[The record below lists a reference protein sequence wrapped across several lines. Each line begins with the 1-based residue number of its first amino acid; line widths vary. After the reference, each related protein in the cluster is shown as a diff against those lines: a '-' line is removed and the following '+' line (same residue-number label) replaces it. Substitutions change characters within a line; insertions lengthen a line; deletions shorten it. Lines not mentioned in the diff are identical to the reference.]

1 MKLPVY
7 NIEGKEVKKID
18 LDESIFGLDW
28 NGDLVYQTTVAS
40 LGNART
46 NIAHT
51 KNRGEVSGG
60 GKKPWRQKGTGRARH
75 GSSRS
80 PIWKGGGVTFGPRND
95 QNFKRK
101 INKKMK
107 IKAFATILSQKVRDN
122 ELILI
127 DSFKIETPKTKE
139 GKIFIDL
146 LSKNENLAN
155 LATKKRNNALI
166 GISKRD
172 DSVEK
177 TFSNFSNLGIEEVRN
192 IDSLS
197 VLKYKY
203 LMIFDAE
210 ESLKILAERLIKNN
224 K

>member
-1 MKLPVY
+1 MK
-7 NIEGKEVKKID
+7 VKA
-18 LDESIFGLDW
+18 L
-28 NGDLVYQTTVAS
+28 
-40 LGNART
+40 
-46 NIAHT
+46 
-51 KNRGEVSGG
+51 
-60 GKKPWRQKGTGRARH
+60 
-75 GSSRS
+75 
-80 PIWKGGGVTFGPRND
+80 
-95 QNFKRK
+95 
-101 INKKMK
+101 
-107 IKAFATILSQKVRDN
+107 ATILSQKVRDN

-127 DSFKIETPKTKE
+127 DSFKIDEPKTKE

-166 GISKRD
+166 GFSKRD
-172 DSVEK
+172 EVAEK
-177 TFSNFSNLGIEEVRN
+177 TFSNFSNFGIEEVRN